1 MSERREDEAEKSP
14 PHRPDEDRGWM
25 AEFEEDL
32 RRMHV
37 EHRKP
42 RGLMSVLLG
51 KLRKWWRPAG

>member
-1 MSERREDEAEKSP
+1 MSERRDDEAEKTP
-14 PHRPDEDRGWM
+14 PRRPGEDRRWM

-42 RGLMSVLLG
+42 RALPSLLLG
-51 KLRKWWRPAG
+51 KLRKWRRRAG

>member
-1 MSERREDEAEKSP
+1 MSERRDDEAEQKP
-14 PHRPDEDRGWM
+14 PRGPRDDRAWM

-42 RGLMSVLLG
+42 RALKSLVLG
-51 KLRKWWRPAG
+51 KLRKWRRSAG